1 MVTQVPPIMIDG
13 NVAGQEGTMTFDPR
27 FHNKQRDTGSV
38 NHGARVQFVLWPLMY
53 ESDSKRV
60 ISKGEVVV

>member
-1 MVTQVPPIMIDG
+1 MVTQVPPIMIHG
-13 NVAGQEGTMTFDPR
+13 NVAEQRKPIPFDTKLY
-27 FHNKQRDTGSV
+27 NKQRDTGSV

-53 ESDSKRV
+53 ESDSERV